1 MRRKNIRLPPTVYRE
16 PGRAYSVT
24 IGTAPRRAVFDDRA
38 FGRACIEE
46 LGVIRSR
53 TSARIYAYCLMPDH
67 VHLLIG
73 VPTGEGFSL
82 SELVRHWK
90 SRCYVAWRRSGQRE
104 AFWQRGYYDHAIRA
118 DEDFRK
124 AAEYILENP
133 VRAGMVGRFQDYE
146 FCGSFEFVL

>member
-1 MRRKNIRLPPTVYRE
+1 MRRKNIRLPPAVYRQ

-24 IGTAPRRAVFDDRA
+24 IGTAPRSAVFDNRA
-38 FGRACIEE
+38 FGRACVEE
-46 LGVIRSR
+46 LGLIRTR

-73 VPTGEGFSL
+73 VPEGFSL

-90 SRCYVAWRRSGQRE
+90 SRCYLVRRRSGRRE
-104 AFWQRGYYDHAIRA
+104 AFWQRGYYDHAVRA
-118 DEDFRK
+118 DEDLRR

-133 VRAGMVGRFQDYE
+133 VRAGMVGRPEDYE
-146 FCGSFEFVL
+146 LGGSFEFEL